1 MDAAMGRIALD
12 SNARECQYPIVYT
25 LRFDMRAPS
34 ADPPL
39 VAGLYRTA
47 IEMAAWGEQHDCL
60 SALISEHHT
69 SPDGYLPS
77 PLVLASAIAARTS
90 SLPIIFGALLLNF
103 YDPIK
108 LAEDIAVLDIVSGGR
123 VAYIIGLGYRPEE
136 YAMFGVDMAE
146 RGNVMEAKLT
156 ALRRALAGEVFDF
169 EGRRVHVTPSP
180 ISPGGPAL
188 MYGGHSIAAARR
200 AGRFGLDFFAEGDS
214 PGLEDAYRTAAAEA
228 GTEPGNCIV
237 PTGSNPTTLFI
248 AEDLDTAWDRIG
260 PHMLHDAQ
268 MYRSWMG
275 ADHDA
280 ASKSA
285 ATTVEELRAEEGP
298 YRIVTPAAAVE
309 MIQAGQPLVL
319 QPLCGGLNAEV
330 AWESLHLL
338 GERVLP
344 ALL

>member
-1 MDAAMGRIALD
+1 M
-12 SNARECQYPIVYT
+12 

-34 ADPPL
+34 ADPSS
-39 VAGLYRTA
+39 VTNLYRTA
-47 IEMAAWGEQHDCL
+47 IEMAAWGEQHGCL

-90 SLPIIFGALLLNF
+90 TLPIIVGALLLNF

-136 YAMFGVDMAE
+136 YAMFGIDMAQ
-146 RGNVMEAKLT
+146 RGKVIEAKLT
-156 ALRRALAGEVFDF
+156 ALRQALAGEAFDF

-188 MYGGHSIAAARR
+188 MYGGHSTAAARR
-200 AGRFGLDFFAEGDS
+200 AGRFGLDFFAEGDG
-214 PGLEDAYRTAAAEA
+214 PGLEDAYRSAAAES
-228 GTEPGNCIV
+228 GTTPGNCII
-237 PTGSNPTTLFI
+237 PTGGNPTTLFI

-268 MYRSWMG
+268 MYGSWMG
-275 ADHDA
+275 DNHDA

-285 ATTVEELRAEEGP
+285 ATTVEELRAEQGS
-298 YRIVTPAAAVE
+298 YRIVTPSAAVE
-309 MIQAGQPLVL
+309 MIRAGQPLGL
-319 QPLCGGLNAEV
+319 QPLCGGLSPEV

-344 ALL
+344 ALQ

>member
-1 MDAAMGRIALD
+1 M
-12 SNARECQYPIVYT
+12 

-34 ADPPL
+34 ADPSSIT
-39 VAGLYRTA
+39 GLYRAA
-47 IEMAAWGEQHDCL
+47 IDMAAWGEQHGCL

-90 SLPIIFGALLLNF
+90 SLPIVVGALLLNF

-108 LAEDIAVLDIVSGGR
+108 LAEDITVLDIVSGGR

-169 EGRRVHVTPSP
+169 EGRHVHVTPSP
-180 ISPGGPAL
+180 ISEDGPAL
-188 MYGGHSIAAARR
+188 MYGGHSTAAARR
-200 AGRFGLDFFAEGDS
+200 AGRFGLDFFAEGDR
-214 PGLEDAYRTAAAEA
+214 PGLEDAYRSAAAEA
-228 GTEPGNCIV
+228 GIAPGTCII
-237 PTGSNPTTLFI
+237 PASGNPTTLFI
-248 AEDLDTAWDRIG
+248 AEDLDAAWDRIG
-260 PHMLHDAQ
+260 PHLLHDAQ

-275 ADHDA
+275 DDHDA

-285 ATTVEELRAEEGP
+285 ATTVEGLRAEQGP
-298 YRIVTPAAAVE
+298 YRIVTPPMAVE
-309 MIQAGQPLVL
+309 MVRAGQPLGL
-319 QPLCGGLNAEV
+319 QPLCGGLSPDV

-338 GERVLP
+338 SERVLP
-344 ALL
+344 ALG